1 MNFEEL
7 IIIERIYI
15 RRRWWQEQSNYPTRQ
30 ENPGG
35 IQRPNFPDNDHPEG
49 AQNFLP
55 IENEGNFKM
64 DLNEK
69 LYDR

>member
-15 RRRWWQEQSNYPTRQ
+15 RRRWWQEQSNNPPDQ

-35 IQRPNFPDNDHPEG
+35 IQGPNFPDNNNQQR
-49 AQNFLP
+49 AQNLLP
-55 IENEGNFKM
+55 IENEGN
-64 DLNEK
+64 LK
-69 LYDR
+69 LA